1 MGEPEPTDTTPHPDP
16 TRLTTEQLYREVGA
30 ARNVIEA
37 GMGGKIEG
45 VETRLFGQIKAL
57 EERLLGK
64 VSAITARLDSGDTAL
79 VAALMAAKEAGA
91 VQNQFTTKAIDGQ
104 AGAFKASIDN
114 LSTMLSDQRDR
125 LTRIEGKTTGA
136 GNTIGIAISIVAA
149 GAAAIAAMAA
159 LGAHSSS
166 LPTPINA
173 TVQTSPMST
182 IPYQLPK

>member
-1 MGEPEPTDTTPHPDP
+1 MGEPEPTDRVPIPDP

-30 ARNVIEA
+30 SRSVIEA
-37 GMGGKIEG
+37 GMRGKIEG
-45 VETRLFGQIKAL
+45 VETRLLGEIRGL
-57 EERLLGK
+57 SEHVLGK
-64 VSAITARLDSGDTAL
+64 ISAITARLDSGDTAL

-159 LGAHSSS
+159 LGTHASS
-166 LPTPINA
+166 LPTPV
-173 TVQTSPMST
+173 VQTAPVST
-182 IPYQLPK
+182 IPFSMPK